1 VRVTTTRFGEL
12 ELEEAKVIAMPDGMV
27 GFNERRFIILNP
39 ENGGPFCWFQAL
51 DNPDL
56 SFVVVDP
63 ALFFPEY
70 TVKLTREENEKLQ
83 LEPGDETIL
92 LCVVT
97 MAPDPR
103 QITINLQ
110 GPIVINPVGMIARQL
125 VLDGNHATRQLLFAP
140 REAPVDGKIRKSPP
154 PLTASRVSSLYSAMD
169 PAPANIQEPAAPGA
183 H

>member
-1 VRVTTTRFGEL
+1 MRITTTRFGEL
-12 ELEEAKVIAMPDGMV
+12 ELEDDKFIAMPDGMV
-27 GFNERRFIILNP
+27 GFSERRFIILNP

-51 DNPDL
+51 DNPGL

-63 ALFFPEY
+63 VRFFPEY
-70 TVKLTREENEKLQ
+70 QVKLTREESDKLQ
-83 LEPGDETIL
+83 LEPEDEKVL

-110 GPIVINPVGMIARQL
+110 GPIVVNPAGMIARQV

-140 REAPVDGKIRKSPP
+140 REPATIGKIQKALP
-154 PLTASRVSSLYSAMD
+154 PLAMSRVSPLYSA
-169 PAPANIQEPAAPGA
+169 AACF
-183 H
+183 